1 MSVVKSQE
9 IPAMFLELA
18 KELRALGCTR
28 LEAMGFVACFGPAQQ
43 ADAPRPEK
51 EQRALS
57 AEAKELAARAQKWAG
72 GAGQ

>member
-9 IPAMFLELA
+9 IPAMFLELTE
-18 KELRALGCTR
+18 KLRSMGATRVEAFGC
-28 LEAMGFVACFGPAQQ
+28 VACFGPPTQPDQ
-43 ADAPRPEK
+43 PRPEK